1 MHSTEYNG
9 CKKKESKWL
18 VIWNGGSSIIL
29 VNLELE
35 LHYFLFGGNN
45 LFPWL
50 RAQRRNFLILKCCS
64 AKKGA
69 LVTWFTLWEVQMFSH
84 SWVDIVEKKEH
95 PIGWLISC
103 KKDDLNWAYPDCSFT
118 HVLYKQ
124 FDFIWSTSNRKYS
137 ADPPRRTLF
146 INQPLQYFSLT
157 KPASFSQVS
166 DQRTGPYKG
175 AWRQLQ
181 HCMIKFLR
189 YLHTNWMNLDKSIH
203 I

>member
-84 SWVDIVEKKEH
+84 SWVDIVEKKRASD
-95 PIGWLISC
+95 WLTYIVQEGRFELSISW
-103 KKDDLNWAYPDCSFT
+103 LFFYSRFIQTVW
-118 HVLYKQ
+118 LY
-124 FDFIWSTSNRKYS
+124 
-137 ADPPRRTLF
+137 LVHE
-146 INQPLQYFSLT
+146 QPKIFLGSLT
-157 KPASFSQVS
+157 L
-166 DQRTGPYKG
+166 YKG